1 MYGPQQFTEADVA
14 AAAAKEKEEKEV
26 VHKIIIIEIMI
37 TTQMEQKAEDDIA
50 EPEEED
56 KIKQEEAVDQTK
68 SCSQCQVT
76 WTILTEVHIS
86 HPDVLQGGLGDAVVS
101 LVCWHVTC
109 RKCWLRKLVNFQDLT
124 SS

>member
-14 AAAAKEKEEKEV
+14 AAAAKEKEDKEV

-37 TTQMEQKAEDDIA
+37 TNQMEQKAEDDIA
-50 EPEEED
+50 EPEEEE

-86 HPDVLQGGLGDAVVS
+86 HPGVLHREVWVMPLCLLSAG
-101 LVCWHVTC
+101 
-109 RKCWLRKLVNFQDLT
+109 T
-124 SS
+124 SPAGSVG